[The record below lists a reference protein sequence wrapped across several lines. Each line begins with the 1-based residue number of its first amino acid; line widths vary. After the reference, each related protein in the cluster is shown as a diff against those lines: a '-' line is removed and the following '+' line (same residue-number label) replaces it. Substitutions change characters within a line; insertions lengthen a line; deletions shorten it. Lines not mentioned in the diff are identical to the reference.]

1 MNALPTRTLLYRY
14 LFYGWLFRNV
24 NRGNVFERAQAWRHN
39 REQAQWLP
47 TYLRRWTTCGLLGL
61 CTGALLERALSSPW
75 LAAALYVG
83 CTVAVAYCV
92 VTLVTWIFLTRDVR
106 LG

>member
-1 MNALPTRTLLYRY
+1 MI
-14 LFYGWLFRNV
+14 
-24 NRGNVFERAQAWRHN
+24 
-39 REQAQWLP
+39 
-47 TYLRRWTTCGLLGL
+47 LGGVQGG
-61 CTGALLERALSSPW
+61 GAAVCAPW

-92 VTLVTWIFLTRDVR
+92 VTLVTWIFLTRGVR